1 MHKIVITGG
10 CGFIGS
16 HLSEYIFKKFRK
28 SKIIIID
35 KITYA
40 ANKKNISNILISKR
54 VKLIKDDICNFKNL
68 LKHTKNANLMIHV
81 AAESHVDNSYNLND
95 NFIMTNVL
103 GTKNVIEACKINKVS
118 KIIHVSTDEIYGEIY
133 KSSFKENSRFNPS
146 NPYSSSKAAAEM
158 IINGYIHSYKLP
170 IIIIRSNNIFG
181 IRQHPEKLIG
191 GCCWSFIKKK
201 KFPIHGSGKQK
212 RSFLYIEDFCKGI
225 FQLIKKG
232 KIHEIYN
239 IGSPFE
245 YRNIDIVK
253 LIAKINNLN
262 FKDFSYHVKDRPFND
277 FRYSVNYNKMKKLN
291 WKPKVKL
298 EDKIKEINNWYK
310 ENINFY
316 KKR

>member
-16 HLSEYIFKKFRK
+16 HLSEYIFKIYKK
-28 SKIIIID
+28 SQIIIID

-40 ANKKNISNILISKR
+40 ANKKNISNILNSKR

-68 LKHTKNANLMIHV
+68 LKYTKNANILLHV

-103 GTKNVIEACKINKVS
+103 GTKNVIEACKINKIN
-118 KIIHVSTDEIYGEIY
+118 KIIHVSTDEVYGEIY
-133 KSSFKENSRFNPS
+133 KSSFKENSSFNPS

-181 IRQHPEKLIG
+181 IRQHPEKLIA

-201 KFPIHGSGKQK
+201 NFQFMDLDCRKDLFYMLK
-212 RSFLYIEDFCKGI
+212 I
-225 FQLIKKG
+225 F
-232 KIHEIYN
+232 
-239 IGSPFE
+239 
-245 YRNIDIVK
+245 VK
-253 LIAKINNLN
+253 ELLN
-262 FKDFSYHVKDRPFND
+262 
-277 FRYSVNYNKMKKLN
+277 
-291 WKPKVKL
+291 
-298 EDKIKEINNWYK
+298 
-310 ENINFY
+310 
-316 KKR
+316 